1 METIMSD
8 ENNNEEKS
16 FIYIEFAGIGSAEIQ
31 DYNLENVTPFQ
42 LLAMAHFLEFEGKG
56 SLAVQKSAQI
66 QAQMNREQ
74 QQGII
79 VPKSNL
85 Q

>member
-1 METIMSD
+1 MSD
-8 ENNNEEKS
+8 EKINEEKS
-16 FIYIEFAGIGSAEIQ
+16 FIYIEFVDIGSAEIR
-31 DYNLENVTPFQ
+31 DYNLKNVTPFQ

-56 SLAVQKSAQI
+56 SLAVQKAAQV

-74 QQGII
+74 QEGII
-79 VPKSNL
+79 VPKSTL